1 MVKMQE
7 QPTSSI
13 AAFLSLS
20 KEYFAPWASLRATS
34 LENEKYADWSMQW
47 EKLS

>member
-1 MVKMQE
+1 MENKVKVKMKE
-7 QPTSSI
+7 KTSSI

-34 LENEKYADWSMQW
+34 LKNEKYADW
-47 EKLS
+47 